1 MQKIEN
7 DKFKILNNFLT
18 DSLVNDK
25 IVYSNVFN
33 LLSSDDSIKN
43 YSYNETGIFFNYDD
57 LDESNINN
65 TVQFINNFYR
75 KKEEIDLYEKNRK
88 EIVIQNNTNKKT
100 KDIMQQLSDDI
111 QYSLNND
118 NSTKIHSSDSEDEK
132 NSLNEYEEYTQQSDY
147 DQMKDLFGEESD

>member
-1 MQKIEN
+1 MTDKTKEYQKQVIQLEA
-7 DKFKILNNFLT
+7 
-18 DSLVNDK
+18 
-25 IVYSNVFN
+25 
-33 LLSSDDSIKN
+33 
-43 YSYNETGIFFNYDD
+43 
-57 LDESNINN
+57 
-65 TVQFINNFYR
+65 Q
-75 KKEEIDLYEKNRK
+75 IDLYEKNRK